1 MKQFG
6 MATEFDPLKAAR
18 EELAGIME
26 VQRVIAHK
34 ERRAEEALSLAE
46 SEVNAIR
53 KINGYLRISIDAM
66 RQRIAKL
73 EDEQEGVR

>member
-1 MKQFG
+1 MTT
-6 MATEFDPLKAAR
+6 AFDPLKAAR
-18 EELAGIME
+18 EELAGLSE

-66 RQRIAKL
+66 RRRITELEHDLERQRP
-73 EDEQEGVR
+73 GN